1 MHTSEVLRMLFDDNS
16 FMQIGAREDEN
27 VIIGY
32 GTINNRL
39 VYAFGQNDQVHS
51 GACGPA
57 HIERILRAYRMA
69 VKSKAP
75 LIGIFH
81 LCNLKK
87 HHRPFSVPSSNQ
99 VVHSFVPPY
108 PFRRFPFD
116 NPRCV

>member
-51 GACGPA
+51 GACGPPISSGSCA
-57 HIERILRAYRMA
+57 LT
-69 VKSKAP
+69 VWPSKAKP
-75 LIGIFH
+75 H
-81 LCNLKK
+81 
-87 HHRPFSVPSSNQ
+87 
-99 VVHSFVPPY
+99 
-108 PFRRFPFD
+108 
-116 NPRCV
+116 

>member
-81 LCNLKK
+81 STCLVLD
-87 HHRPFSVPSSNQ
+87 Q
-99 VVHSFVPPY
+99 GMEIM
-108 PFRRFPFD
+108 
-116 NPRCV
+116 